1 LSVWSGDLGLD
12 SGIPQSVYRIDT
24 TDMTQIG
31 LKGLKPGE
39 SFAYEGGSITFE
51 GYVQWV
57 NLNFVADPGKHLAL
71 LGGIVAILGLL
82 ASLFTRRR
90 RIWIRVGDQ
99 VEVAGLAKNAAPGLE
114 VEMQGFVKMLKGE
127 KEMSRSWA
135 FASNYLVYS
144 AMAVYAISFLAHL
157 IETAWAVKV
166 PADKNSTLDYKRT
179 EKVARIATAL
189 MILGFLLLL
198 AGVIARGISA
208 GRVPWGNMYEFSI
221 TGALAFSGAYLLA
234 LRKYDLRWL
243 GLLVSVSVL
252 LTIGTAITVLYVP
265 SAPLVPALKSE
276 WLVIHVS
283 TAIISGGVFL
293 LSNVIASAYLY
304 LDRME
309 KKGERTPWAKR
320 LPDLETLDLL
330 SYRLVAFVFPLWT
343 FSVIAGAIWAESAWG
358 RYWGWDPK
366 ETWAFITWVAYAA
379 YLHARVTIGWRGRRA
394 AWLCLFAGSTFLFN
408 YVYVNIWG
416 TGKHTYSGL

>member
-1 LSVWSGDLGLD
+1 
-12 SGIPQSVYRIDT
+12 
-24 TDMTQIG
+24 
-31 LKGLKPGE
+31 
-39 SFAYEGGSITFE
+39 
-51 GYVQWV
+51 
-57 NLNFVADPGKHLAL
+57 
-71 LGGIVAILGLL
+71 
-82 ASLFTRRR
+82 
-90 RIWIRVGDQ
+90 
-99 VEVAGLAKNAAPGLE
+99 
-114 VEMQGFVKMLKGE
+114 
-127 KEMSRSWA
+127 MSRSWA
-135 FASNYLVYS
+135 YASNYLVYS
-144 AMAVYAISFLAHL
+144 AMAVYAISFIAHA

-166 PADKNSTLDYKRT
+166 PTDKNTALDYKNT
-179 EKVARIATAL
+179 EKVARIATAM
-189 MILGFLLLL
+189 MILGFFLLF
-198 AGVIARGISA
+198 AGVIARGVSA

-243 GLLVSVSVL
+243 GLLVSLSVL

-283 TAIISGGVFL
+283 AAIISGGVFL
-293 LSNVIASAYLY
+293 LSNVIAAAYLY
-304 LDRME
+304 LDRVE
-309 KKGERTPWAKR
+309 EKGERPQWAKR
-320 LPDLETLDLL
+320 LPDLETLDQL

-408 YVYVNIWG
+408 YIYVNIWG

>member
-1 LSVWSGDLGLD
+1 
-12 SGIPQSVYRIDT
+12 
-24 TDMTQIG
+24 
-31 LKGLKPGE
+31 
-39 SFAYEGGSITFE
+39 
-51 GYVQWV
+51 
-57 NLNFVADPGKHLAL
+57 
-71 LGGIVAILGLL
+71 
-82 ASLFTRRR
+82 
-90 RIWIRVGDQ
+90 
-99 VEVAGLAKNAAPGLE
+99 
-114 VEMQGFVKMLKGE
+114 
-127 KEMSRSWA
+127 MSRSWA
-135 FASNYLVYS
+135 FASNYFIYS
-144 AMAVYAISFLAHL
+144 AMAVYTLAFLAHA

-166 PADKNSTLDYKRT
+166 PNDTAKTLDYKRT
-179 EKVARIATAL
+179 EKVARIATA
-189 MILGFLLLL
+189 MMVLGFILLF
-198 AGVIARGISA
+198 AGVITRGVSA

-221 TGALAFSGAYLLA
+221 TGALAFTGAYLGA

-243 GLLVSVSVL
+243 GLLVSISVL
-252 LTIGTAITVLYVP
+252 LTIGTAVTVLYVP
-265 SAPLVPALKSE
+265 SAPLVPALKSP

-293 LSNVIASAYLY
+293 LANVIAAAYLY
-304 LDRME
+304 LDKME
-309 KKGERTPWAKR
+309 AKGERTAWAKR
-320 LPDLETLDLL
+320 LPSLEVLDQL